1 MTATD
6 LAPALRALREAFGVD
21 AWRDAHARIGSPLA
35 EAGAGAGATTTAF
48 DESEDAWPP
57 ENLVI
62 EGDDWTDIR
71 NAAHESGWSDSMI
84 RKYRH
89 RVGVKRSGIWYISR
103 RRLAELY
110 PRPKPSR
117 VKSY

>member
-21 AWRDAHARIGSPLA
+21 AWRDAHAQIGAPLA
-35 EAGAGAGATTTAF
+35 EAGAGATTTTF
-48 DESEDAWPP
+48 DESEGTWPP

-71 NAAHESGWSDSMI
+71 NAAHESGWSESMI
-84 RKYRH
+84 RKHRH
-89 RVGVKRSGIWYISR
+89 PIGVYRSGRWYISR
-103 RRLAELY
+103 RRLAELF
-110 PRPKPSR
+110 PRPMPSR
-117 VKSY
+117 IKSY